1 MKINGFLL
9 TGSVALGLICAG
21 LHTAMAADKGA
32 TKLTPAKPAIKTL
45 LAEEFVPHKKDYPTM
60 GEVERL
66 DPALDKLI
74 PASAKIEK
82 LAGGFKWSEGPVW
95 DKKSKSLLFSDIPRN
110 VIFQWREGVGT
121 RDYLFP
127 SGYTGTE
134 KRGGEVGSNGLTID
148 SHGRLVLCAHGDR
161 RVARLEKDGRQTTLA
176 EFYLF
181 RRFNSPNDLVYSS
194 KGELYFTD
202 PSYGLEGGEKAPR
215 RELVFNGVYLLRKNG
230 DVVLLTRE
238 LTFPNGVALSP
249 DEKSLYI
256 AVSDP
261 ARPVIL
267 AYQVKEDGTIDNP
280 RVFFDASPLVPNR
293 KGLPD
298 GLKVD
303 KSGNVFATGPGGV
316 LVITSEGRHIG
327 TINPGET
334 TANCA
339 WGDDGST
346 LYMTADSYLCRIKTA
361 TKGKGF

>member
-1 MKINGFLL
+1 MKIHGLLL
-9 TGSVALGLICAG
+9 TASVTLGLLCADR
-21 LHTAMAADKGA
+21 HTAMAADRGA
-32 TKLTPAKPAIKTL
+32 AKPAPAKPAIKKP
-45 LAEEFVPHKKDYPTM
+45 LAKESVPHKKDYPTF

-95 DKKSKSLLFSDIPRN
+95 DKKSKSLLFSDVPRN
-110 VIFQWREGVGT
+110 VVFQWTEGVGT

-134 KRGGEVGSNGLTID
+134 KRAGEAGSNGLTID
-148 SHGRLVLCAHGDR
+148 SRGRLVFCAHGDR
-161 RVARLEKDGRQTTLA
+161 RVARLEKNGSQTTLA

-181 RRFNSPNDLVYSS
+181 HRFNSPNDLVYNS
-194 KGELYFTD
+194 KDDLYFTD
-202 PSYGLEGGEKAPR
+202 PSYGLDGGEKSSK

-238 LTFPNGVALSP
+238 LTYPNGIALSP
-249 DEKSLYI
+249 DEKTLYV
-256 AVSDP
+256 AVSDS
-261 ARPVIL
+261 ARPVIM
-267 AYQVKEDGTIDNP
+267 AYGVKEDGTIDNP
-280 RVFFDASPLVPNR
+280 RVFFDASPLLPNR
-293 KGLPD
+293 KGVTD

-303 KSGNVFATGPGGV
+303 KIGNVFATGPGGV
-316 LVITSEGRHIG
+316 LVITPEGRHLG
-327 TINPGET
+327 TINPGEA

-346 LYMTADSYLCRIKTA
+346 LYMTASSYLCRIKTA